1 MNRFFIGLSLSACL
15 LLGSLSYAS
24 AHCQVPC
31 GIYDDH
37 ARVHS
42 MMEDVT
48 TIEKAVA
55 QISDLAGK
63 HDAQSQNQLIRWVQ
77 TKEDHASKIITVT
90 AEYFLT
96 QKIKG
101 ALVTDK
107 DYINRLVTCHRLM
120 RAAMTAKQTVDA
132 KVVSDLRKAVEALGV
147 LYPAK

>member
-1 MNRFFIGLSLSACL
+1 MHRMFVILGFSSLL
-15 LLGSLSYAS
+15 LLGGLSNAA

-48 TIEKAVA
+48 TIEKAVV
-55 QISDLAGK
+55 QIAALAGK
-63 HDAQSQNQLIRWVQ
+63 HDAQSQNQMVRWVQ
-77 TKEDHASKIITVT
+77 TKEEHASKIISLT

-96 QKIKG
+96 QKIKE
-101 ALVTDK
+101 ASVTDK

-120 RAAMTAKQTVDA
+120 RAAMKTKQTVDA
-132 KVVSDLRKAVEALGV
+132 KAVKDLRTAVEALGV
-147 LYPAK
+147 LYPKK